1 VETYWRAAALSSL
14 TLPIAV
20 DVLMTTWAVAGEWD
34 RARAGKV
41 LNGVLARAAAL
52 HLFFG
57 ALLAAGVWLS

>member
-1 VETYWRAAALSSL
+1 
-14 TLPIAV
+14 
-20 DVLMTTWAVAGEWD
+20 MTTWAVAGEWD